1 MISLATAFPDR
12 PNGVMSIL
20 SFTIN
25 CPDHD
30 TASDL
35 AEALLS
41 QRIVA
46 CANIGA
52 TVESRYRWNNQIE
65 RTTEVPLTVKT
76 RPALKKEVE
85 AVVMA
90 LHPYDVPPIIHE
102 TCQAN
107 AAYEEWVRTETG
119 G

>member
-1 MISLATAFPDR
+1 M
-12 PNGVMSIL
+12 IL

-46 CANIGA
+46 CANIGP
-52 TVESRYRWNNQIE
+52 TIESRYRWNGEIE
-65 RTTEVPLTVKT
+65 RTTEVPLVVKT
-76 RPALKKEVE
+76 RPALEKEVE
-85 AVVMA
+85 AVVKA
-90 LHPYDVPPIIHE
+90 LHPYDVPECIALAADHVSAPYLAWLRAE
-102 TCQAN
+102 TA
-107 AAYEEWVRTETG
+107 
-119 G
+119 

>member
-1 MISLATAFPDR
+1 MT
-12 PNGVMSIL
+12 IL

-52 TVESRYRWNNQIE
+52 TIESRYRWNGDIE

-76 RPALKKEVE
+76 RPALEKEVE
-85 AVVMA
+85 AVVKA
-90 LHPYDVPPIIHE
+90 LHPYDVPPIVHE
-102 TCQAN
+102 TCLAN
-107 AAYEEWVRTETG
+107 PTYEEWVRTETG